1 MPHRHSQ
8 AKTTTVSVSDEEMI
22 EAVVTV
28 LLSDKQ
34 DMRGLVGQLV
44 TRWPDASALQII
56 HVLALSAGSVE
67 HMLAG
72 PGAAQA
78 AQDAWR
84 MAGLVGVD
92 LRMMEHLALPR
103 DTAAD
108 LLAYWLAHDRFFL
121 TPPA

>member
-1 MPHRHSQ
+1 M
-8 AKTTTVSVSDEEMI
+8 SVSDEEMI
-22 EAVVTV
+22 EAVVHI

-34 DMRGLVGQLV
+34 DMHGLVSQLV

-56 HVLALSAGSVE
+56 HVLAMSAGSVE

-72 PGAAQA
+72 PAVAQA
-78 AQDAWR
+78 AQDVWR

-108 LLAYWLAHDRFFL
+108 LRAYWLVHDRFFL